1 MTNLKI
7 EEEIICENL
16 LQQLSEEQRVMGNNE
31 KMKRRR
37 RRKVIIRF
45 FPNDKIMQCYRSF
58 VYILY
63 RKEFVFKRILL
74 QQLCWS

>member
-16 LQQLSEEQRVMGNNE
+16 LQPLSEEQRVDE

-63 RKEFVFKRILL
+63 
-74 QQLCWS
+74 